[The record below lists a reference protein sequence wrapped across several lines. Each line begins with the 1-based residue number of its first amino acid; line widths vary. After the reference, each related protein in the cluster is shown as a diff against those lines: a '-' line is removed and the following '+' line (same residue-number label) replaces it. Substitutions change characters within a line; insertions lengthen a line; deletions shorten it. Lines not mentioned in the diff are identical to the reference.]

1 MNVHVIDH
9 VVDEALI
16 QTSQINALDHVQAD
30 SYRLM
35 QRWYEEERGGNS
47 FLRGIEASIFRD
59 EECRTDMVC
68 LNGRPMDADP
78 IAKFIGDK
86 VIPIYD
92 RVIGHRIHRSMSAEM
107 FADAREYQMK
117 TMVLLGNIVCM
128 ILSAVLPALAILVLY
143 NVDSMLARL
152 VTISVMSL
160 IFSLVMTVV
169 AQKKADIF
177 MSTTAFAAVLVVFVG
192 SSGIGNA

>member
-1 MNVHVIDH
+1 
-9 VVDEALI
+9 
-16 QTSQINALDHVQAD
+16 
-30 SYRLM
+30 M
-35 QRWYEEERGGNS
+35 QRWYDEERGGNS
-47 FLRGIEASIFRD
+47 FLRGIEACIFRD
-59 EECRTDMVC
+59 EECRSDMVC
-68 LNGRPMDADP
+68 VSGQPVNADP
-78 IAKFIGDK
+78 VAKFIGEK

-117 TMVLLGNIVCM
+117 TMVLLGDVICM
-128 ILSAVLPALAILVLY
+128 ILSAVLPALAILVLH

-192 SSGIGNA
+192 NSGNGNA